1 LINKILSTGSSQ
13 SYFIGVDTVEVTVSN
28 LQASTTYYTYCYVQT
43 IYYKGISLTQILKTY
58 QEVTTLCCKEIKFT
72 NAPLTIYGDTS
83 KYNSGTDPKQY
94 IYSFTLSSPPSS
106 SSLSIVPS
114 LYNTD
119 GQLLNDSHV
128 LFRPPS
134 FAFESNSIVLS
145 RKFIIQEIHGNNK
158 LNGKHMLSLSE
169 TNSESSEYRFPKLLM
184 INILSSDMELPPPKI
199 TNATF
204 SNSGSALLI
213 LFDSPTNFGR
223 ITSVYWKCSSLFQFY
238 NDVNS
243 NCTWISSSL
252 VQANLGPYDKSVK
265 FISPNDKIVLLSRK
279 LHNLQE
285 NQTVIIRSP
294 DKPVIPN
301 VVLSVIRTISYC
313 SDVTI
318 DATFSSGD
326 GSRDWIS
333 IIWNITSIY
342 DNTGTGKILQYLNQN
357 GLTTLTPITIPS
369 HLFQWTTYI
378 VSLTLTN
385 YLLQSRSQT
394 AVFTIVGNSNIPQ
407 IRFKQASQFS
417 ILNSNKL
424 TIQAVISRPYCADKF
439 QMSYNWTIQN
449 SMNEYIKFLSLQPKD
464 VTSIYL
470 APYAL
475 NGGDKYRVTAEVT
488 ALPTENNPIETTV
501 SSSVVV
507 TVKKGPLVAV
517 ISQGSIFVVPFK
529 SNFPL
534 DASSTIDT
542 SKRKVNNINNL
553 QFKWSCIIISP
564 ASYGI
569 PCNIQQD
576 STSLISYKYIIDGTM
591 LTTEVLYEVT
601 VLVSSTD
608 GRNSE
613 ASIIIS
619 SNGELSSAYVQA
631 SSGLST
637 TSVVDTDARVTIK
650 GVIKHLQGNTE
661 NNYTALWISYK
672 NGEEYTVSSLTP
684 LSTFVSFQPIR
695 NNYREI
701 VTADTFNFPLVI
713 PQKTLPPGATITFRL
728 EINEMGSKFSS
739 YSETKVIVNQPPDAG
754 SLRVDPFN
762 GYSFSTI
769 FMISMS
775 QYSSE
780 ASNYPLSYS
789 FSFQLS
795 PTSNI
800 LGLQLQCG
808 SNSVRTILPAGYDF
822 MNFLVDIIGVVYD
835 SLGSSTTD
843 IRNVSVL
850 ELENVEYYSYLTGS
864 LSDSFDVAND
874 IKVSNVVASTIS
886 KVNCSSVNKEFCN
899 LRNRLPCQNTPQQCS
914 SCKNGYIGIV
924 GDSNIRCISVNSSV
938 VFGRVGDTCQSNSD
952 CLFNN
957 CNGGTCMD
965 ISKQCPS
972 SISNHECSGHGNCI
986 YTDSSNSIVS
996 SCTQSDV
1003 TCMAACQCMR
1013 NYGDVDCSLDPF
1025 ALNQADLTIR
1035 KMCQTFNHYIETGS
1049 LDLLPSVID
1058 GAVNSADVIYSPTK
1072 VTTESEAT
1080 CKN

>member
-1 LINKILSTGSSQ
+1 M
-13 SYFIGVDTVEVTVSN
+13 
-28 LQASTTYYTYCYVQT
+28 QASTTYYTYCYVQT
-43 IYYKGISLTQILKTY
+43 IYYKGISLTQILNTY
-58 QEVTTLCCKEIKFT
+58 QEVTTLCCKLIEFT

-83 KYNSGTDPKQY
+83 KYDSGTDPKQY
-94 IYSFTLSSPPSS
+94 IYSFSLSSPPSS
-106 SSLSIVPS
+106 SSFSIFPL

-119 GQLLNDSHV
+119 GQLLNDTHV
-128 LFRPPS
+128 RFRPS
-134 FAFESNSIVLS
+134 GFTFESNSIVLS
-145 RKFIIQEIHGNNK
+145 RNFVIQEIHGNNS
-158 LNGKHMLSLSE
+158 LNGKYMLSLSE
-169 TNSESSEYRFPKLLM
+169 TNSESSDYRFPNILM

-199 TNATF
+199 TDAKF

-238 NDVNS
+238 NDINS

-265 FISPNDKIVLLSRK
+265 FISPNDKIELLSRK

-294 DKPVIPN
+294 DNPVIPN

-313 SDVTI
+313 SNVTI

-342 DNTGTGKILQYLNQN
+342 DNTGTGKILQYLNKN
-357 GLTTLTPITIPS
+357 GLTTLTPVTIPS

-378 VSLTLTN
+378 ISLTLTN
-385 YLLQSRSQT
+385 YLLQSSSQT
-394 AVFTIVGNSNIPQ
+394 AIFTIVGNSNIPQ
-407 IRFKQASQFS
+407 IKFLQASQFS

-424 TIQAVISRPYCADKF
+424 TIQAVISRPSCADKF
-439 QMSYNWTIQN
+439 PMNYKWYIQN
-449 SMNEYIKFLSLQPKD
+449 SMNEYITFSSLQPYD
-464 VTSIYL
+464 PLSLSL

-475 NGGDKYRVTAEVT
+475 SGGDKYRIIAEVT
-488 ALPTENNPIETTV
+488 ALPTKNNPIETTV
-501 SSSVVV
+501 SSSVEV
-507 TVKKGPLVAV
+507 TVQKGPLVAV
-517 ISQGSIFVVPFK
+517 ISQGSMFVVPFK

-534 DASSTIDT
+534 DARSTIDT
-542 SKRKVNNINNL
+542 SKSMKKVNNIKNL

-564 ASYGI
+564 ASYGN
-569 PCNIQQD
+569 PCNIQQNL
-576 STSLISYKYIIDGTM
+576 TSLISYEYIIDGTM
-591 LTTEVLYEVT
+591 LTTELLYEVT
-601 VLVSSTD
+601 VLVSSSD
-608 GRNSE
+608 GRNSK

-619 SNGELSSAYVQA
+619 SNGESSSAYVQA
-631 SSGLST
+631 SSGIST
-637 TSVVDTDARVTIK
+637 TSIVDTDARVTIK
-650 GVIKHLQGNTE
+650 GEIKHLQRNTE

-672 NGEEYTVSSLTP
+672 NGKEYTVTSLTP
-684 LSTFVSFQPIR
+684 LSTYVSFQPIK
-695 NNYREI
+695 NNYRGK
-701 VTADTFNFPLVI
+701 VTVDTFNFPLVI

-728 EINEMGSKFSS
+728 EINEIGSKFSS
-739 YSETKVIVNQPPDAG
+739 YSETKVLVNQPPNGG
-754 SLRVDPFN
+754 SLGVDPLN

-769 FMISMS
+769 FEMSMS

-780 ASNYPLSYS
+780 FSNYPLSYS
-789 FSFQLS
+789 FSYQLS
-795 PTSNI
+795 PTLNI

-808 SNSVRTILPAGYDF
+808 LNSVRTILPAGYDF
-822 MNFLVDIIGVVYD
+822 MDFLVDIIGVVYD

-843 IRNVSVL
+843 IRKVSVL
-850 ELENVEYYSYLTGS
+850 ELENVEYYSYLSGS

-874 IKVSNVVASTIS
+874 IKVSNVVASTIT
-886 KVNCSSVNKEFCN
+886 KVNCSSVNKDFCN

-924 GDSNIRCISVNSSV
+924 GDSNIRCISFNSSV
-938 VFGRVGDTCQSNSD
+938 VFGRVGDTCHSNSD

-957 CNGGTCMD
+957 CNGGICMD
-965 ISKQCPS
+965 ISKECPT
-972 SISNHECSGHGNCI
+972 SISNQECSGHGNCI

-1003 TCMAACQCMR
+1003 TCMAACQCMK

-1035 KMCQTFNHYIETGS
+1035 KMCQTFNNYIETGS

-1058 GAVNSADVIYSPTK
+1058 GAVNSADVIYSPAK
-1072 VTTESEAT
+1072 VTNETEAI
-1080 CKN
+1080 CKNFYYIAMLVLDFIHDPL